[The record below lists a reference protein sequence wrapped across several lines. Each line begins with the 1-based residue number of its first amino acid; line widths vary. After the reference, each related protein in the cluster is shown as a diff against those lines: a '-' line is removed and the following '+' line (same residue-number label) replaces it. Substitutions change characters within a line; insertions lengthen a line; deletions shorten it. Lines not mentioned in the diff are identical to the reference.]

1 MTAYAPG
8 RINLSI
14 QCYSDNICCVYL
26 LSLLLSDIGQSHR
39 REQNSLVLYG
49 LRLETPGRAM
59 SHLTILHL
67 LGSTMPSCPGVMDW
81 GWLRKGPTAC
91 SQPQR

>member
-49 LRLETPGRAM
+49 LRLET
-59 SHLTILHL
+59 
-67 LGSTMPSCPGVMDW
+67 LGE
-81 GWLRKGPTAC
+81 L
-91 SQPQR
+91 